1 MRTYIKQIAL
11 VTLVLLL
18 SIAAKAQLIEPVK
31 WQKSCKQ
38 TSDSTYELK
47 LTANIDKGWHIYAQ
61 SLPEGNYVLPTQF
74 EFSVGNGVELID
86 SVIEV
91 SKAIAEMDKI
101 ANVMTYY
108 FSQTAVFVQQIKVS
122 TKNPTATVTVNYQAC
137 NDELCTNGE
146 KVFSIF
152 QAEDISEQTTE
163 KEIEA
168 ATTRSLSTLWKIIL
182 EAILWGFA
190 ALLTPCVF
198 PMIPMTVSFFIRNS
212 KSKSQSRLNASAYG
226 LSIVALYTLPIAI
239 IILATYFI
247 GGQSITADIFN
258 WISTHWLP
266 NVLFFVIFMVF
277 AASFLGAFEIT
288 LPSWLVNKADQNA
301 DKGGLLGV
309 FFMAATL
316 VLVSFSCTGPI
327 VGTIIVESTRGDIWE
342 PIITMIAFSVAFA
355 LPFTLFAF
363 FPSWLN
369 KLPKSGSWLN
379 TIKVVLGFIE
389 LALGLKFLSVAD
401 QTYHWGILDREVYI
415 ALWIV
420 IFSLLGLY
428 LIGKIK
434 LPNDDESIEK
444 LSVGRLFTS
453 IVTFAFV
460 VYLIPGMWGA
470 PLKALAGY
478 LPPMS
483 TMDFVQQTTLQ
494 SNGKTFDLCENPKYA
509 NILHLPHGLQGYFD
523 YEQALNCA
531 RKQNKP
537 LFVSFTGHGCVNCR
551 EMEARVWSDSRVLKT
566 LTDNYIIVELYVDDK
581 TELDEQDWKK
591 SDYDGKMKTT
601 IGKVNSDIQVSKF
614 NINAQPYYCLLDA
627 DENLLAEPRGYNL
640 NVDAFIEYLNSGI
653 TAYKNR

>member
-163 KEIEA
+163 KEIEV

-401 QTYHWGILDREVYI
+401 QTYHWDILDREVYI

>member
-163 KEIEA
+163 KEIEV

-494 SNGKTFDLCENPKYA
+494 SNGKTFDLCETPKYA

>member
-11 VTLVLLL
+11 VTLMLLL
-18 SIAAKAQLIEPVK
+18 SVALKAQLIEPVK
-31 WQKSCKQ
+31 WHKSCTQ
-38 TSDSTYELK
+38 TSDSTFELK
-47 LTANIDKGWHIYAQ
+47 LTANIDNGWHIYAQ
-61 SLPEGNYVLPTQF
+61 SLPKGNYVLPTRF
-74 EFSVGNGVELID
+74 DFSVGDGVELID
-86 SVIEV
+86 SVIEA
-91 SKAIAEMDKI
+91 SKAIAEIDKI

-108 FSQTAVFVQQIKVS
+108 FSQTAVFVQQIKVN
-122 TKNPTATVTVNYQAC
+122 TETPTGTVTVNYQAC

-146 KVFSIF
+146 TIFNIF
-152 QAEDISEQTTE
+152 QTDIPTEQSAE
-163 KEIEA
+163 KELEVEE
-168 ATTRSLSTLWKIIL
+168 TRNTSTLCRIIL

-198 PMIPMTVSFFIRNS
+198 PMIPMTVSFFMRNS
-212 KSKSQSRLNASAYG
+212 KNKSQSKFNASVYG

-247 GGQSITADIFN
+247 GGQSVTADIFN

-266 NVLFFVIFMVF
+266 NVLFFAVFMVF

-288 LPSWLVNKADQNA
+288 LPSWLVNGADQKA
-301 DKGGLLGV
+301 DKGGLIGV

-342 PIITMIAFSVAFA
+342 PIITMVAFSIAFA

-363 FPSWLN
+363 FPGWLN

-379 TIKVVLGFIE
+379 TVKVVLGFIE

-401 QTYHWGILDREVYI
+401 QTYHWGILDREVYL

-428 LIGKIK
+428 LLGKIR

-444 LSVGRLFTS
+444 LSISRLFAA
-453 IVTFAFV
+453 IATFAFV

-483 TMDFVQQTTLQ
+483 TMDFTQQSTVQSKSTA
-494 SNGKTFDLCENPKYA
+494 NDLCEAPKFA

-531 RKQNKP
+531 RNQHKP

-551 EMEARVWSDSRVLKT
+551 EMEARVWSDNRVLKT

-627 DENLLAEPRGYNL
+627 DENLLVEPRGYNL

>member
-163 KEIEA
+163 KEIEV

-212 KSKSQSRLNASAYG
+212 KSKSHSRLNASAYG

-494 SNGKTFDLCENPKYA
+494 SNGKTFDLCETPKYA